1 MLADRLVAVGCWWCS
16 DRVVVVVVVV
26 VFFVQLLLRSNQI
39 LCSVSFFQTNSSD
52 CTIIFFLE
60 RHQRNFTSIFNRAG

>member
-26 VFFVQLLLRSNQI
+26 FFVQLLRSNQI
-39 LCSVSFFQTNSSD
+39 LVL
-52 CTIIFFLE
+52 FLF
-60 RHQRNFTSIFNRAG
+60 RK

>member
-26 VFFVQLLLRSNQI
+26 FFVQLRSNQI
-39 LCSVSFFQTNSSD
+39 LVL
-52 CTIIFFLE
+52 FLF
-60 RHQRNFTSIFNRAG
+60 RK